1 MKGTWPRGLRTS
13 ANIFAAVVMVT
24 SLATSVKALPSG
36 AVKTVQGTDTVATLA
51 TPTPANFWLLDP
63 RLFSIPVRKYGN
75 KAVLSPIIDRR
86 PGVSNAFLNEI
97 NNAIQKLPPKAV
109 ALLQKRGYKITVS
122 RTITD
127 AVPAAKNQ
135 QVRGYEAHATWN
147 SVYGMFNRTTRRVIM
162 AENAEQK
169 DGYGR
174 MTYSKLHDQSRRA
187 GILRHEFGHAID
199 HYLGNFSHSPEFV
212 AAYNK
217 GLKTISVPEQAV
229 LSYYLQPGH
238 AGMEEAFA
246 EIFASLDEHACDKGS
261 DALLHNHFGEAA
273 KLVRAKVNSILG

>member
-1 MKGTWPRGLRTS
+1 MKGAWPRGLRPS
-13 ANIFAAVVMVT
+13 VNIFAALMMVA
-24 SLATSVKALPSG
+24 SLATSVQ
-36 AVKTVQGTDTVATLA
+36 AVQHGTETIATLA

-63 RLFSIPVRKYGN
+63 RQFSIPVRKFGN

-97 NNAIQKLPPKAV
+97 NTAIQKLPPNAV
-109 ALLQKRGYKITVS
+109 KLLQSKGYKITVS

-174 MTYSKLHDQSRRA
+174 MSYSKLHDQKRRA

-199 HYLGNFSHSPEFV
+199 HYLRNFSHSPEFV

-246 EIFASLDEHACDKGS
+246 EIFASLDEHACDRGS
-261 DALLHNHFGEAA
+261 DALLHNHFTEAV
-273 KLVRAKVNSILG
+273 KLVRARVNNIHS